1 MRKRGRGGFTLI
13 EVILALGIFSLLAG
27 ALFFSVQAVTTA
39 NAVLGQEQMRARK
52 VDAFLNW
59 CRRGFRNLGPRSEII
74 LRTRETGAAG
84 LAVDLVIRRA
94 PGAFSLGEFD
104 AIGPDL
110 VLSAIPDGKGSA
122 TLSVARFPGSWSLTE
137 SSERLRPEDW
147 LPLLEGIRLLRW
159 SFWNPP
165 EQMFQD
171 EWPEGRPLPEM
182 MRLVMTLESGEE
194 IEAVF
199 RPPRLVSR
207 GDASGEEEGQPQP
220 EGQPE
225 AGESP

>member
-1 MRKRGRGGFTLI
+1 MRLRSPSRAFTLI

-39 NAVLGQEQMRARK
+39 SAVLGHEQMRSRK

-84 LAVDLVIRRA
+84 LAVEIIIRRA

-104 AIGPDL
+104 AVGGDL
-110 VLSAIPDGKGSA
+110 ILAAIPDGRGGA
-122 TLSVARFPGSWSLTE
+122 TVSVARFPGTWTLQE
-137 SSERLRPEDW
+137 SAEKLQAADW
-147 LPLLEGIRLLRW
+147 LPLLEGVRLLRW
-159 SFWNPP
+159 SFWNSL
-165 EQMFQD
+165 EEIFQE
-171 EWPEGRPLPEM
+171 EWPEGRPLPELL
-182 MRLVMTLESGEE
+182 RLEMTLDSGEE

-199 RPPRLVSR
+199 RPPRLEKR
-207 GDASGEEEGQPQP
+207 GEPSEIDDGEVTETQREEGEPQ
-220 EGQPE
+220 
-225 AGESP
+225 